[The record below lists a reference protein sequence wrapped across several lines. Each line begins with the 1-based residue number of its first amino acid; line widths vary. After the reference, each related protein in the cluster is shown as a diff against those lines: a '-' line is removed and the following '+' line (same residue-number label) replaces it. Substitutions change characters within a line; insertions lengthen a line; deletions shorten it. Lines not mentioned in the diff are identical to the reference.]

1 MTLTVDSETVSAS
14 RPSGLVG
21 IDSDRKFFI
30 GGVAAGSPATGL
42 LTSGEAVGS
51 RRRRLFF
58 YSLTNVS
65 LQSRPSAISCFAN
78 VTLNGRT
85 LDLEYDTYLLR
96 NLFIIIFLRS
106 NPVDSAGIGVCPG
119 TSGAGVHYD
128 GTGYFS
134 FCKTAACLSILSSE
148 FFLRLQTPI
157 LLPLSLHQGRGSQE

>member
-14 RPSGLVG
+14 SPSRRVG

-85 LDLEYDTYLLR
+85 LDLE
-96 NLFIIIFLRS
+96 
-106 NPVDSAGIGVCPG
+106 
-119 TSGAGVHYD
+119 
-128 GTGYFS
+128 
-134 FCKTAACLSILSSE
+134 
-148 FFLRLQTPI
+148 
-157 LLPLSLHQGRGSQE
+157 